1 MATPAALKAAAP
13 SSVPAVPST
22 SELVGG
28 LLSRYE
34 DQIARALPKNLSV
47 ERFSRVCLT
56 AVRSTPRLLQCDGR
70 SLIAAVMLS
79 AQTGLEPGP
88 LGHAYFVP
96 KKIKGEWSV
105 VWVMGYKGILDLANR
120 SGVLARI
127 EAHVVYANDDYEA
140 EYGSN
145 AFLRH
150 RPHDGDRGDVR
161 GAYCLW
167 RGRGDGDV
175 QWRYMSRSQIEAVRA
190 ESASAGSDFSPWN
203 TPLGYLAMCRK
214 SPIRASLPY
223 LPTSIELVGAAT
235 ADDRVHT
242 DLSDDMLA
250 DVIDVVD
257 VKEASDAPPP
267 PGELT

>member
-1 MATPAALKAAAP
+1 MATPESLKAAAAAP
-13 SSVPAVPST
+13 VPAVKSAN
-22 SELVGG
+22 ELVGD
-28 LLSRYE
+28 LLGRYE
-34 DQIARALPKNLSV
+34 DQIARALPSNLSV

-56 AVRSTPRLLQCDGR
+56 AVRSTPRLLECDGR

-96 KKIKGEWSV
+96 KKIKGSWSV
-105 VWVMGYKGILDLANR
+105 LWVMGYKGILDLANR
-120 SGVLARI
+120 SGMLSRL
-127 EAHVVYANDDYEA
+127 EAHVVYSNDDYDA

-150 RPHDGDRGDVR
+150 RPADGDRGDVR

-167 RGRGDGDV
+167 RTRGDGDV

-190 ESASAGSDFSPWN
+190 ESPSAGSDFSPWS

-214 SPIRASLPY
+214 TPIRASLPY
-223 LPTSIELVGAAT
+223 LPTSIEMAGAAA
-235 ADDRVHT
+235 ADERVHT

-250 DVIDVVD
+250 DVIDVTEVD
-257 VKEASDAPPP
+257 EATDA
-267 PGELT
+267 